1 MSIEVFVSYSS
12 QDYERVI
19 PLVDRMRSAGIGV
32 WVDEGNIDAATLWSE
47 SIVEAIA
54 ECRVLIMMVSSH
66 STGSHNVV
74 KEVMIAS
81 EGKKTILPIYLE
93 PSEIPSKLKYQLTG
107 IQHLEWLDGGNDEV
121 FETLKDSLAKRGVT
135 VNGKSS
141 TTEAIPQTQN
151 KANHTPRRSPN
162 RSTQATSNT
171 KNIALACSSIACL
184 ILFILFATSRKE
196 NAVMVEKK
204 TIYLPINIPENE
216 KFYFDLG
223 SQFKRSISIS
233 PNGTYFAFISGQ
245 KPDGNHSLW
254 LHSTKDNKRIKIKS
268 SGLLEG
274 LAHPFFSP
282 DEKWL
287 AFFVDGKMYRVSTTT
302 KEENI
307 VCDASLV
314 SGGSWGEN
322 QIIYFSPHEGSQL
335 QTIDINK
342 SNDPEIV
349 QVNSQDDKINIRWPE
364 YLPDGKGLLFFDQN
378 KGNNNAN
385 YGKIYHFNLNTKKI
399 TELVQNGF
407 SPRYLKT
414 GHILYI
420 RDNTLKARTFDLS
433 SLAVG
438 KEEVT
443 LVSGIQMNPFW
454 GNAQYSISN
463 NGTLA
468 YIPGSNIAKG
478 VFAWAYRD
486 GTIERIEGLD
496 ANVYCRYALNSTGDK
511 LAAPISSERS
521 DIYVFDLITG
531 ESTPITRKDVNLQPV
546 WSPDNSKIIFTKK
559 TSEFNQAMQINS
571 NGAGLPELLYKSENI
586 WLATEYWSQDGT
598 MVSISDFPD
607 RTGYIDLKETPP
619 KFIELASSD
628 GSTIFGLTFS
638 PDGKWISYGSSI
650 SGGYSCYIA
659 PIEDPSQAQLITKV
673 FKGEEP
679 RWSPDGK
686 EIFYRSAR
694 GLYSVPL
701 DFDSS
706 GSVKIGPPKLII
718 NIPWIDNHGIG
729 YDVHPSGEKFLVVVH
744 EKEEVSD
751 CFNIVQNFDALVER
765 KFSELKNNNQQ

>member
-1 MSIEVFVSYSS
+1 MSTEVFVSYSS
-12 QDYERVI
+12 QDYERVM
-19 PLVDRMRSAGIGV
+19 PLVDRLRLAGVAV

-93 PSEIPSKLKYQLTG
+93 SAEIPAKLKYQLTG
-107 IQHLEWLDGGNDEV
+107 IQHLEWFDGGNDEV
-121 FETLKDSLAKRGVT
+121 FETLKDGLAKRGVT
-135 VNGKSS
+135 VDGKFS
-141 TTEAIPQTQN
+141 TTEAIVQAPKKTTH
-151 KANHTPRRSPN
+151 KPRRAPI
-162 RSTQATSNT
+162 RSAQPTSST
-171 KNIALACSSIACL
+171 KNIALAAFAIACL
-184 ILFILFATSRKE
+184 ILFMLLAQFPKQ
-196 NAVMVEKK
+196 NVVMVKK
-204 TIYLPINIPENE
+204 KPIYLPINIPENE

-223 SQFKRSISIS
+223 SQFKRSIAIS
-233 PNGTYFAFISGQ
+233 PNGNYFAYISGQ
-245 KPDGNHSLW
+245 KPDGNHSIW
-254 LHSTKDNKRIKIKS
+254 LHSTKDNKRIKLKS

-274 LAHPFFSP
+274 LSNPFFSP

-287 AFFVDGKMYRVSTTT
+287 AFYVDGKMHRVSTTT

-314 SGGSWGEN
+314 NGGSWGED

-349 QVNSQDDKINIRWPE
+349 KANSQDDKINIGWPE
-364 YLPDGKGLLFFDQN
+364 YLPDGNGLLFFDQN

-385 YGKIYHFNLNTKKI
+385 YGKIYHFNLNTKNI

-414 GHILYI
+414 GHMLYI
-420 RDNTLKARTFDLS
+420 RDNTLKARTFDIS
-433 SLAVG
+433 TLAVG

-443 LVSGIQMNPFW
+443 LVSGIRMNPFW

-463 NGTLA
+463 DGTLA
-468 YIPGSNIAKG
+468 YIPGTNIAKG
-478 VFAWAYRD
+478 VFAWAHRD
-486 GTIERIEGLD
+486 GTIERIERLG
-496 ANVYCRYALNSTGDK
+496 ANVYCRYALNSTGEK
-511 LAAPISSERS
+511 LAAPISRERS
-521 DIYVFDLITG
+521 DIYVFDLSTG
-531 ESTPITRKDVNLQPV
+531 ESTPITRKDINLQPV
-546 WSPDNSKIIFTKK
+546 WSPDDSKIIFTKK
-559 TSEFNQAMQINS
+559 TPEFNQAMQINS
-571 NGAGLPELLYKSENI
+571 NGAGLPEVLYKSDNI
-586 WLATEYWSQDGT
+586 WLSTEYWSQDGT

-607 RTGYIDLKETPP
+607 RTGYLDLKAPPP

-638 PDGKWISYGSSI
+638 PNGKWISYGSSI

-659 PIEDPSQAQLITKV
+659 PIDNPSQAQLITKV

-686 EIFYRSAR
+686 EIFYRSAK

-701 DFDSS
+701 EFDSD
-706 GSVKIGPPKLII
+706 GGVKIGPPELII

-751 CFNIVQNFDALVER
+751 HFNIVLNFDTLIQQ
-765 KFSELKNNNQQ
+765 KFAELKNNSQP